1 MNTITSKSMPEI
13 LIERMNATREERRAF
28 MDSAEKCAFME
39 ESIRGMIESYGFSV
53 IQTDGGYA
61 LEGAV

>member
-1 MNTITSKSMPEI
+1 MTTITSKSMPEI

-28 MDSAEKCAFME
+28 MDSAERCAFME
-39 ESIRGMIESYGFSV
+39 ESIKSMIESYGFSV
-53 IQTDGGYA
+53 VQTECGYA